1 MRRVSHKT
9 AAVDLRIVVV
19 SPPPGVTF
27 SLQGKPGELIDPIQS
42 DGGDIAFDFSV
53 RLGPPLPDGR
63 PRFLGKLVQGPPT
76 ARFVYVCSGTMAG
89 DAQSCWTR
97 RAKVPLAGIGEEL
110 LRSGRRLEARIQGRA
125 RDGGPACATVP
136 LLGGGWRASGG

>member
-1 MRRVSHKT
+1 MVTMSHVPPRT
-9 AAVDLRIVVV
+9 SEVTLRIVVV
-19 SPPPGVTF
+19 SPSPGVTF
-27 SLQGKPGELIDPIQS
+27 SLQGKPGELIDPVRS

-63 PRFLGKLVQGPPT
+63 PRFLGKLVQGPPS

-97 RAKVPLAGIGEEL
+97 RAKVPLAGIG
-110 LRSGRRLEARIQGRA
+110 
-125 RDGGPACATVP
+125 CA
-136 LLGGGWRASGG
+136 